1 MEFDVAKDIVNN
13 RLKSEENLDKKA
25 KQFAEKVVNQEKEEK
40 PEKKDTLKDMQ
51 DLAKAK
57 NLVAA
62 MTAKAKQQSG
72 ETITKKP
79 STKKKTTD
87 KKTSKK
93 EAKKK
98 DK

>member
-13 RLKSEENLDKKA
+13 RLKSEEDINKKA
-25 KQFAEKVVNQEKEEK
+25 NKFAEKVVNQEKEEK

-57 NLVAA
+57 NIVAA
-62 MTAKAKQQSG
+62 YTAKAKQQSG
-72 ETITKKP
+72 EATPKK
-79 STKKKTTD
+79 STKKKTAD

-93 EAKKK
+93 ETKKK